1 MNPCWENGKSMSS
14 RTHLLPKGEVTAH
27 LLPKGEVTAVASNII
42 CPRQGILE
50 SKTIYD
56 GYEDVDTCPK
66 LNARVLSSPIYQHK
80 HMIKKRTDGRES
92 TVERLRGGRSSSTPV
107 ISGRPPLQPHS
118 RRRMSGGPSRVSV
131 QESRTQLG
139 VGKPP
144 QGGRSASE
152 RLRQRDSK
160 WNSSSRPVTDRP
172 PSQPFICRKQSTV
185 GSASTKESHE
195 DPNLKKPRPESS
207 VRNLQQSGDSR
218 WSSGSRATFDIA
230 PFHSRWSS
238 GSRSMSPLQVLAGS
252 SVRSLKQNDDSSW
265 CSGYRS
271 A

>member
-1 MNPCWENGKSMSS
+1 MNPYWENDKSLSS
-14 RTHLLPKGEVTAH
+14 RTH

-50 SKTIYD
+50 SKALYD

-66 LNARVLSSPIYQHK
+66 PNARVYQHK
-80 HMIKKRTDGRES
+80 RMIKERTYGRES
-92 TVERLRGGRSSSTPV
+92 AVKRLHGGRSSSTPA

-118 RRRMSGGPSRVSV
+118 RRRMSGGPSRVSI

-144 QGGRSASE
+144 QRGRSAFE
-152 RLRQRDSK
+152 RLQPRDSK
-160 WNSSSRPVTDRP
+160 WNSSSGAVTDRP
-172 PSQPFICRKQSTV
+172 PSQPFIRQKQS
-185 GSASTKESHE
+185 GSDSAPTKVYHE
-195 DPNLKKPRPESS
+195 DPNLKKPRPETS
-207 VRNLQQSGDSR
+207 VKNLQQSDDSR
-218 WSSGSRATFDIA
+218 WSSGSLATIDIA

-238 GSRSMSPLQVLAGS
+238 GAPLQALAGS
-252 SVRSLKQNDDSSW
+252 SVRSLEQNDDSSW
-265 CSGYRS
+265 SSGYRS